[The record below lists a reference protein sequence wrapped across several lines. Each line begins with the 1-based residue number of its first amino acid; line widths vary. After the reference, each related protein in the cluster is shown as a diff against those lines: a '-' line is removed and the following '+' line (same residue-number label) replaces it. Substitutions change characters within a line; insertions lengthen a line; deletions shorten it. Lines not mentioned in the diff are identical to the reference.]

1 MPPKKKPGKGKKAAD
16 TPEPDHAGDE
26 QEKAPVNTS
35 ASLFSAVSEVERK
48 VVKPPNQLD
57 LTEEELSTEILT
69 VLKSANPQAP
79 KSIVRYDFNE
89 QCFKPEAMV
98 DQFTIHYRTDGWLL
112 HKESEEGK
120 QQIEAKKKEEAAI
133 EDFKAAISKATEAD
147 EQEAK
152 QYRNQFNFTER
163 AAQTYNQGT
172 RDRMAATEPPTVL
185 TYSGSTTQWDI
196 YDAYMKDQAAQQ
208 LQNES
213 RSMRTRAGSDKKKA
227 GDGGDDASKQKEK
240 GKDIMHTEEMSAAAK
255 ITERV
260 LNQNTNE
267 DITQDF
273 KYWNDQADKF
283 RENEGTLLP
292 LWKFVN
298 DKTKKRNVTSIC
310 WNPEYPDMFA
320 VGFGSFDFTKQ
331 GRGMICCYSLK
342 NPSFP
347 EFMLYT
353 ESGVM
358 CLDFH
363 PQQSSLLACG
373 LYDGTVQVYD
383 IRNKVRTPIFQ
394 STARTGKHTDPVW
407 QIFWEEA
414 DLNKWMQFYSIS
426 SDGRVTLWTLTKA
439 ELLYEDIMELQP
451 HAQALASVEA
461 DSAQFS
467 RLESGCCFDFNRLS
481 DHLFIVGTEEGVI
494 HKCSK
499 SYNSQYLENY
509 TEHGMSVYAVKWNP
523 FLSTVFLSASADWQV
538 KVWDHN
544 LSKSLYS
551 FDLNA
556 PVADI
561 AWAPYSSTV
570 FAAISSDGKVLVYD
584 LKMNRNQPICEQ
596 KISKKPR
603 LTKVC
608 FNPHSPVLL
617 VGDERGCV
625 TSLKLSPNLRKA
637 LDTEES
643 KDNKAQADNMKQIVE
658 IALKQQ

>member
-1 MPPKKKPGKGKKAAD
+1 MPPKKKVGKGKKVE
-16 TPEPDHAGDE
+16 TPEPDHAGE
-26 QEKAPVNTS
+26 EEAKAPVNTS
-35 ASLFSAVSEVERK
+35 ANPMKPEWEVERK
-48 VVKPPNQLD
+48 VVKPPNQLE
-57 LTEEELSTEILT
+57 LTEEELNQEILT
-69 VLKSANPQAP
+69 VLKSTNPQAP
-79 KSIVRYDFNE
+79 KSIVRYDFHE

-98 DQFTIHYRTDGWLL
+98 DQFVIHCRTDGWLL
-112 HKESEEGK
+112 HKDSEEGK
-120 QQIEAKKKEEAAI
+120 QQLEAKKKDEAAI
-133 EDFKAAISKATEAD
+133 EDFKAAISKASEAD

-163 AAQTYNQGT
+163 AAQTYNHGT
-172 RDRMAATEPPTVL
+172 RDRQAATEPPTVL
-185 TYSGSTTQWDI
+185 TYSGSTTQWEI
-196 YDAYMKDQAAQQ
+196 YDAYMKDFAVQQ

-213 RSMRTRAGSDKKKA
+213 RSTKSTKKEPKKDSDE
-227 GDGGDDASKQKEK
+227 EK
-240 GKDIMHTEEMSAAAK
+240 VDIMHTTNMAAAAK
-255 ITERV
+255 VMERV

-273 KYWNDQADKF
+273 KYWDDQADKF

-292 LWKFVN
+292 LWKFTN
-298 DKTKKRNVTSIC
+298 EKTKKRNVTSIC

-347 EFMLYT
+347 EFLLYT

-394 STARTGKHTDPVW
+394 STARTGMHTDPVW

-414 DLNKWMQFYSIS
+414 DLNKWVQFYSIS

-439 ELLYEDIMELQP
+439 ELLHEDIIELQP
-451 HAQALASVEA
+451 HAQALTSIEA

-499 SYNSQYLENY
+499 SYNSLYLENY

-544 LSKSLYS
+544 NPKSLYS

-561 AWAPYSSTV
+561 AWAPYSSSV
-570 FAAISSDGKVLVYD
+570 FAAITSDGKVLIYD
-584 LKMNRNQPICEQ
+584 LKINRNQPICEQ

-603 LTKVC
+603 LTKIC
-608 FNPHSPVLL
+608 FNPHSPVIL

-625 TSLKLSPNLRKA
+625 TSLKLSPNLREA
-637 LDTEES
+637 LDSGENT
-643 KDNKAQADNMKQIVE
+643 NAQVQAENMKTIVE
-658 IALKQQ
+658 IAVKQQN

>member
-1 MPPKKKPGKGKKAAD
+1 MPPKKSTARGKGKKVE
-16 TPEPDHAGDE
+16 TPEPDHAGEE
-26 QEKAPVNTS
+26 QEKVPVNTS
-35 ASLFSAVSEVERK
+35 ASMFSNDFEVERK
-48 VVKPPNQLD
+48 VVKPPNQLE
-57 LTEEELSTEILT
+57 LTEEELSQEILT
-69 VLKSANPQAP
+69 VLKSSNPQAP
-79 KSIVRYDFNE
+79 KSIVRYDFGE
-89 QCFKPEAMV
+89 QCFKPEALV
-98 DQFTIHYRTDGWLL
+98 DQFVIHYRTDGWLL
-112 HKESEEGK
+112 HQDSEDGKEQLET
-120 QQIEAKKKEEAAI
+120 KKKEEAAL
-133 EDFKAAISKATEAD
+133 EDFKQAISKASEAD

-163 AAQTYNQGT
+163 AAQTYNHGT
-172 RDRMAATEPPTVL
+172 RDRQAATEPPTVL
-185 TYSGSTTQWDI
+185 TYSGSTTQWEI
-196 YDAYMKDQAAQQ
+196 YDAYKNDFLVQQ

-213 RSMRTRAGSDKKKA
+213 RSKKSTTAGGAKNTVKDKEDEKK
-227 GDGGDDASKQKEK
+227 
-240 GKDIMHTEEMSAAAK
+240 KDIMHTGNMAAAAK
-255 ITERV
+255 VMERV
-260 LNQNTNE
+260 INQNTNE

-273 KYWNDQADKF
+273 KYWDDQADKF
-283 RENEGTLLP
+283 REGEGTLLP
-292 LWKFVN
+292 LWKFTN
-298 DKTKKRNVTSIC
+298 EKTKKRNVTSIC

-347 EFMLYT
+347 EYMLYT

-363 PQQSSLLACG
+363 PQQSNLLACG

-383 IRNKVRTPIFQ
+383 IRNKTRTPIFQ

-451 HAQALASVEA
+451 YTQALTDIDA
-461 DSAQFS
+461 DAAQFS
-467 RLESGCCFDFNRLS
+467 RLESGCCFDFNKLS

-544 LSKSLYS
+544 RSKSLYS

-584 LKMNRNQPICEQ
+584 LSLNRNQPICEQ

-603 LTKVC
+603 LTKVT
-608 FNPHSPVLL
+608 FNPHSPVIL

-637 LDTEES
+637 LES
-643 KDNKAQADNMKQIVE
+643 GQCQDKQLQANNMKHIVE

>member
-1 MPPKKKPGKGKKAAD
+1 M
-16 TPEPDHAGDE
+16 
-26 QEKAPVNTS
+26 
-35 ASLFSAVSEVERK
+35 
-48 VVKPPNQLD
+48 
-57 LTEEELSTEILT
+57 
-69 VLKSANPQAP
+69 
-79 KSIVRYDFNE
+79 
-89 QCFKPEAMV
+89 
-98 DQFTIHYRTDGWLL
+98 
-112 HKESEEGK
+112 
-120 QQIEAKKKEEAAI
+120 
-133 EDFKAAISKATEAD
+133 
-147 EQEAK
+147 
-152 QYRNQFNFTER
+152 
-163 AAQTYNQGT
+163 
-172 RDRMAATEPPTVL
+172 L
-185 TYSGSTTQWDI
+185 TYSGSTTQWEI
-196 YDAYMKDQAAQQ
+196 YDAYMKDFAVQQ

-213 RSMRTRAGSDKKKA
+213 RSTKSTKKEPKKEPKKDSDE
-227 GDGGDDASKQKEK
+227 EK
-240 GKDIMHTEEMSAAAK
+240 VDIMHTTNMAAAAK
-255 ITERV
+255 VMERV

-273 KYWNDQADKF
+273 KYWDDQADKF

-292 LWKFVN
+292 LWKFTN
-298 DKTKKRNVTSIC
+298 EKAKKRNVTSIC

-347 EFMLYT
+347 EFLLYT

-407 QIFWEEA
+407 QIFWEA

-439 ELLYEDIMELQP
+439 ELLHEDIIELQP
-451 HAQALASVEA
+451 HAQALTSIEA

-499 SYNSQYLENY
+499 SYNSLYLENY

-544 LSKSLYS
+544 NPKSLYS

-561 AWAPYSSTV
+561 AWAPYSSSV
-570 FAAISSDGKVLVYD
+570 FAAITSDGKVLIYD
-584 LKMNRNQPICEQ
+584 LKINRNQPICEQ

-603 LTKVC
+603 LTKIC
-608 FNPHSPVLL
+608 FNPHSPVIL

-637 LDTEES
+637 LDSGENT
-643 KDNKAQADNMKQIVE
+643 NAQVQAENIKTIVE
-658 IALKQQ
+658 IAVKQQN